1 MGWGS
6 GVKALLLFVQASGV
20 SVADECLLA
29 FDEVQMGHRWLYI
42 IYRISDD
49 LKTIIVEEKAGHS
62 KGGVRTVHDATFKCC
77 QYFFFSLTYI
87 IFPLDLHRPSLTYI
101 IFPLKTHRPS
111 RSPDR
116 ATIKQKMLY
125 TTSKKALRNKMRGIH
140 AEIQCTDD
148 TDLTMA
154 NILERICSKYT

>member
-6 GVKALLLFVQASGV
+6 GVKVFVQASGV

-62 KGGVRTVHDATFKCC
+62 KGGVRTVHDATFKCVSAAS
-77 QYFFFSLTYI
+77 QPQFSLAPAAKDGAVAADI
-87 IFPLDLHRPSLTYI
+87 HE
-101 IFPLKTHRPS
+101 
-111 RSPDR
+111 SPDR